1 MTYSWHLYS
10 ESVTGRS
17 RIYGWS
23 TSETPTCV
31 AWLIISQLKK
41 EPELF
46 VVKLEQ
52 YSEPMHQ
59 EDRYRE
65 GSPDPIRSEYKVWPV
80 KNHELSPEVLEDM
93 LDWSTN
99 QFTPMQLLKGSLQ

>member
-23 TSETPTCV
+23 TSATSTCV

-52 YSEPMHQ
+52 YSEPLHN

-65 GSPDPIRSEYKVWPV
+65 ESPDPIRSEDKVWPV
-80 KNHELSPEVLEDM
+80 KNQELSPEILEEM
-93 LDWSTN
+93 LDWATS